1 MKARAQGNRA
11 YSKWQVQDRDRG
23 SLAPE
28 SAPNH
33 SAFASEVLWRVL
45 SSWSRLWQSTAS
57 LNSLCYCLLSFH
69 GESRV
74 KDLRVSLPTGLS
86 SPAVHLALHCQI
98 SLPDGP
104 AVITEHPVRGL

>member
-1 MKARAQGNRA
+1 MKAKAQGNRA

-28 SAPNH
+28 SALNH

-45 SSWSRLWQSTAS
+45 SSSLRLWQSAAS
-57 LNSLCYCLLSFH
+57 LNSFYYCLLSFH
-69 GESRV
+69 GETRV
-74 KDLRVSLPTGLS
+74 KDPRVSLPTGLS

-98 SLPDGP
+98 GLSDGP